1 MNSTLF
7 ASLGMLAPVHGFLRK
22 LGVPKALTPTR
33 SAASHVGSAAQSS
46 YSPSFSTAMP
56 ASPRDV
62 MVSTTPQQVPFN
74 RSRVTARSRNR
85 AHLPLRIVRVMEVG
99 QASARGERMMISGRM
114 ADVCAEL
121 DRMVEREANP
131 RT

>member
-7 ASLGMLAPVHGFLRK
+7 ASLGMLVPVHGFLRK
-22 LGVPKALTPTR
+22 FGVSKTLFPTR
-33 SAASHVGSAAQSS
+33 LAASHIGSAARSS
-46 YSPSFSTAMP
+46 YSPSFSTALP
-56 ASPRDV
+56 V
-62 MVSTTPQQVPFN
+62 CSTDLTAVANPQQVPFT

-85 AHLPLRIVRVMEVG
+85 AHWPLRIDRVMEVD
-99 QASARGERMMISGRM
+99 QASSRGERMMISGCM

-121 DRMVEREANP
+121 DRMVEREANT